1 MRVILRTYKKGK
13 PIPAAAA
20 AAAATLLRL
29 TRTCEKQGAAVT
41 LEMDKV
47 KFREMGMTCLTWEF
61 HRTAKGKLVYA
72 L

>member
-13 PIPAAAA
+13 PIP